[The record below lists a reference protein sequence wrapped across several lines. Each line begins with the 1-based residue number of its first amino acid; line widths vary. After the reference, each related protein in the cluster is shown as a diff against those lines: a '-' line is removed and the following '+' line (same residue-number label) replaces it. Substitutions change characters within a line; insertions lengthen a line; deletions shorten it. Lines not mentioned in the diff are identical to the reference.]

1 MISPSF
7 SFASSSTMLTLYTA
21 PGSCSRASHIALE
34 ESGLEFG
41 VHLMDFAKAEQ
52 RQPAFL
58 AINPKGRVPALA
70 TDHGVLTESPAILTY
85 IAALAPPGLLAP
97 VDPFTHA
104 RMQAFNL
111 YLASTVHVA
120 HAHGRRASRWSD
132 DAAAQASMAAK
143 VTQNMRDCFTL
154 IEAGLTGDWVMGDAY
169 TVADPYLFT
178 FAAWLDSDGVDI
190 AEFPKVQAHFERMQA
205 RPAVIRALAAGG

>member
-1 MISPSF
+1 
-7 SFASSSTMLTLYTA
+7 MLTLYTF

-34 ESGLEFG
+34 ESGLDFD
-41 VHLMDFAKAEQ
+41 VRLVDFANAAQ
-52 RQPAFL
+52 REPAYL

-70 TDHGVLTESPAILTY
+70 TDQGVLTESPAILAY
-85 IAALAPPGLLAP
+85 IAALAPAGALAP
-97 VDPFTHA
+97 TDPFAFA

-111 YLASTVHVA
+111 YLATTVHVA

-143 VTQNMRDCFTL
+143 VTQNMRDGFAL
-154 IEAGLTGDWVMGDAY
+154 IEAGLSGDWVMGDAY

-190 AEFPKVQAHFERMQA
+190 ANFPKVQAHFERMQA
-205 RPAVIRALAAGG
+205 RPAVQRALAAKA

>member
-1 MISPSF
+1 
-7 SFASSSTMLTLYTA
+7 MLTLHTS

-34 ESGLEFG
+34 ESGLDFDIR
-41 VHLMDFAKAEQ
+41 LIDFAKADQ
-52 RQPAFL
+52 RQAAFL

-70 TDHGVLTESPAILTY
+70 TDQGVLTESPAILAY
-85 IAALAPPGLLAP
+85 IAALAPAGLLAP
-97 VDPFTHA
+97 VDPFAFA

-111 YLASTVHVA
+111 YLATTIHVA

-143 VTQNMRDCFTL
+143 VTQNMRDGFAL
-154 IEAGLTGDWVMGDAY
+154 IEGSLNGDWVMGDAY

-190 AEFPKVQAHFERMQA
+190 ADFPKVQVHFERMQA
-205 RPAVIRALAAGG
+205 RPAVIRALAAEG